1 MQTSRGASNTM
12 PGRWTK
18 LILLSV
24 STCLFAGCARSQ
36 FTATSVP
43 ARYAARP
50 IRDYSQLDL
59 TAYASLDASED
70 VIRSGDRLQ
79 VNLNTGTFTEDSEH
93 TWKVSVDE
101 SGEAA
106 LPNIGAV
113 KLAGLSQAEA
123 AESIVQTSLQR
134 DVFLTPS
141 VAVAVEDR
149 RKRTIMVTGAVKT
162 PGPITISGDET
173 SLADVIVRS
182 GGLTAEASG
191 AISVSGVDFTP
202 ENIVD
207 GENAIR
213 PVGQSAFRAQTIS
226 LANTSE
232 SEVGEIRIREG
243 SVVHVEPSPPRPIQ
257 VIGVIR
263 NQSVEVPAGK
273 NVRLLDA
280 ITLAGGQTY
289 SNWISDRITII
300 RREPGGNKTVRI
312 KASIRKATADAEA
325 NLLLAPYDI
334 VSVEENALTFT
345 LSTLSGFIGAG
356 MNATRVVP

>member
-1 MQTSRGASNTM
+1 M
-12 PGRWTK
+12 
-18 LILLSV
+18 
-24 STCLFAGCARSQ
+24 
-36 FTATSVP
+36 
-43 ARYAARP
+43 
-50 IRDYSQLDL
+50 
-59 TAYASLDASED
+59 
-70 VIRSGDRLQ
+70 
-79 VNLNTGTFTEDSEH
+79 
-93 TWKVSVDE
+93 
-101 SGEAA
+101 
-106 LPNIGAV
+106 
-113 KLAGLSQAEA
+113 
-123 AESIVQTSLQR
+123 
-134 DVFLTPS
+134 
-141 VAVAVEDR
+141 
-149 RKRTIMVTGAVKT
+149 
-162 PGPITISGDET
+162 
-173 SLADVIVRS
+173 
-182 GGLTAEASG
+182 
-191 AISVSGVDFTP
+191 
-202 ENIVD
+202 
-207 GENAIR
+207 
-213 PVGQSAFRAQTIS
+213 GQSAFRAQTIS